1 MRMAN
6 RLVTVMTE
14 DIVLPFLSIAGSDTL
29 VSKMDVTQQ
38 LFVEWF
44 LIKDQT
50 LNKNIFVN
58 LPPASDTRAV
68 PLPIIIRLGP
78 SVVVVV
84 PHFPCNRDHLTV
96 APPSQPA
103 LDGPANA

>member
-14 DIVLPFLSIAGSDTL
+14 DIVLPFLSIAGSNTL

-50 LNKNIFVN
+50 LDKNIFVN
-58 LPPASDTRAV
+58 LPPAKKTRVVA
-68 PLPIIIRLGP
+68 LLIIIRLGP
-78 SVVVVV
+78 SIAVVV
-84 PHFPCNRDHLTV
+84 PHFPRNCQ
-96 APPSQPA
+96 PSN
-103 LDGPANA
+103 GGTTF